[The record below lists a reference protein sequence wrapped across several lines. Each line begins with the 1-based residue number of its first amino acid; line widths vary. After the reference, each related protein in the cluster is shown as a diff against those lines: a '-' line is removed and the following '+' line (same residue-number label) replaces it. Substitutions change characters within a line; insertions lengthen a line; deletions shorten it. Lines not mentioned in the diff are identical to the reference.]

1 MSALS
6 TTKAT
11 KEPGK
16 GIGIY
21 VALAPW
27 VAFTLLAAHS
37 SMKLASVAALILSAG
52 IAAPAVLARKP
63 KLLELGAVVT
73 FAVFVAIAFK
83 ADASTADW
91 VAKYARG
98 LAAAGLSLIAFGSLL
113 FVPFTEQYA
122 RESVPERFW
131 HSPKFREANRRLTA
145 MWGAIFLA
153 MVPFHIIA
161 AQIDTTRGN
170 LIFNWAVPFALVMW
184 GVKQSTSEK
193 DDAPAAA

>member
-1 MSALS
+1 MSAVS
-6 TTKAT
+6 TTHA
-11 KEPGK
+11 ESGK

-21 VALAPW
+21 MALAPW

-37 SMKLASVAALILSAG
+37 SMKLASVVALILSAG

-73 FAVFVAIAFK
+73 FAGFVAIAFK

-91 VAKYARG
+91 VTEYARG
-98 LAAAGLSLIAFGSLL
+98 LAAAGLSLIAFTSLL

-153 MVPFHIIA
+153 MVPFHVIA

-170 LIFNWAVPFALVMW
+170 LIFNWAVPIALVML
-184 GVKQSTSEK
+184 GVKQSSSQK
-193 DDAPAAA
+193 ADASAAA